1 MFTTSLSAAII
12 AGLFASGSLAG
23 SPEWTES
30 YGKAM
35 AQVGDKRKP
44 VAVFLSAGEL
54 TTLTNGKGLGA
65 DALKSLRSD
74 YIAVRIDTTTEDGKK
89 MAEVFGLKEGVVLSD
104 RSGQQMA
111 LKHEGQLSPE
121 QLSEYLTKYA
131 AVEGVQTTEYRSSV
145 AVAPVQY
152 FQPAQYQQPRP
163 VLNTIQNVGGTI
175 QNVGGM
181 VFSPFVGGS

>member
-1 MFTTSLSAAII
+1 MFTTSLSAALL

-23 SPEWTES
+23 SPEWSES

-35 AQVGDKRKP
+35 AQIGEKRKP
-44 VAVFLSAGEL
+44 VAVFLAAGEL
-54 TTLTNGKGLGA
+54 STLTNGKGLGT
-65 DALKSLRSD
+65 DALKSLKSN

-89 MAEVFGLKEGVVLSD
+89 MAEAFGLTEGVVLSD

-131 AVEGVQTTEYRSSV
+131 SVETAQTTDHRSA
-145 AVAPVQY
+145 AVPVQY
-152 FQPAQYQQPRP
+152 YQPVQYQQNRP
-163 VLNTIQNVGGTI
+163 VMNAIQNVGGTI

-181 VFSPFVGGS
+181 MFSPFSSGSS

>member
-1 MFTTSLSAAII
+1 MFTTSLSAAVI

-35 AQVGDKRKP
+35 AQVGEKRKP
-44 VAVFLSAGEL
+44 VAVFLSAGDL
-54 TTLTNGKGLGA
+54 TKLTNGKGMGA
-65 DALKSLRSD
+65 DALKSLKSD
-74 YIAVRIDTTTEDGKK
+74 YIAVRVDTTTEDGKK
-89 MAEVFGLKEGVVLSD
+89 MAEAFGLTEGVVLSD
-104 RSGQQMA
+104 RSGKQMA

-131 AVEGVQTTEYRSSV
+131 SVETAQTTEHRSTA
-145 AVAPVQY
+145 AVTQYYQPVQY
-152 FQPAQYQQPRP
+152 QQNRP
-163 VLNTIQNVGGTI
+163 VLNAIQNVGGTI

-181 VFSPFVGGS
+181 MFSPFTGGSS